1 MIAGSF
7 RKIVFTA
14 LLFISLIWNYSAQ
27 SFTISGYV
35 SDKNSGEKLL
45 SATVFN
51 SKDFNGTISNEYGFY
66 SLTLKSD
73 TVILNY
79 NYIGFT
85 PQKNKFYLR
94 SDTVINIELISSN
107 LLDEVVI
114 NAENNS
120 EQFQERSQ
128 MSTIEIPIEQIR
140 ALPAFLGE
148 VDILKT
154 LQLLPGVSGGSE
166 GSSGIFVRGGSPD
179 QNLILLDGVPVYN
192 ASHLFGFFSVF
203 NSDAINKVTLIKG
216 GFPARYGGRLSSVID
231 IRMKEG
237 NMNEFHGEGSI
248 GVIASRLTLEGPIKK
263 GKTSFMVSGRRTYID
278 LITRP
283 IIQAQSEGDG
293 VSGYYFYDLNAKIN
307 HKFSDKDRLY
317 LSGYFGR
324 DKAYFNNEY
333 QYDED
338 SYRTEENGL
347 FWGNATAVARWNH
360 VFSNKVFSN
369 LTATFTDY
377 KFDIYSNYNDE
388 NEDGTNSF
396 FGFEYFSGIYDWSLK
411 YDFDFI
417 PSPKHYLKFGAGV
430 TYHTFQP
437 GATQFESDDIDIF
450 TEGFELSSENIYAT
464 EFDLYVE
471 DDWEINDKLKM
482 NVGLHASAFL
492 VEEVFYKSLQ
502 PRISA
507 RYLINN
513 DLSLKASF
521 STMTQ
526 YIHLLTNSGIGLPT
540 DLWVPATDTVE
551 PQRAFQPA
559 IGIAYVFKK
568 NYEVSVEG
576 YYKKMNSI
584 IEYKDGANY
593 LFEGLKGWED
603 KVEIGEGQAYGA
615 ELFVQKRNGKLTG
628 WVGYT
633 LSWSN
638 RQFPTIN
645 LGEVFPYK
653 YDRRND
659 FEIAVIYKLKDN
671 IELSGTWVYST
682 GQPISLPIAKY
693 EGVFN
698 EVIYAYEGRNGYRM
712 NDYHRMDVNISL
724 HKEKKWGERTWNF
737 GAYNLYNR
745 LNPFFIYQQY
755 DYMTNTN
762 NYKQVSLF
770 PIIPSVSYEFKF

>member
-1 MIAGSF
+1 MNSGTF

-14 LLFISLIWNYSAQ
+14 LLFISIIWNFHAQ

-35 SDKNSGEKLL
+35 SDKNSGERLL

-66 SLTLKSD
+66 SLTLPSD
-73 TVILNY
+73 TVILNF

-85 PQKNKFYLR
+85 SQKIKFFLQQ
-94 SDTVINIELISSN
+94 DTIINIDLISSN
-107 LLDEVVI
+107 VLEEVVI
-114 NAENNS
+114 SAENNS
-120 EQFQERSQ
+120 EQFQERTQ

-248 GVIASRLTLEGPIKK
+248 GVIASRLTLEGPIVK

-369 LTATFTDY
+369 LIATFTDY

-417 PSPKHYLKFGAGV
+417 PTPKHYLKFGAGI

-450 TEGFELSSENIYAT
+450 TEGFELASENIYAT
-464 EFDLYVE
+464 ELDLYIE
-471 DDWEINDKLKM
+471 DDWEVNDKLKM
-482 NVGLHASAFL
+482 NGGLHASAFL

-540 DLWVPATDTVE
+540 DLWVPATDTVA

-659 FEIAVIYKLKDN
+659 FEIAVIYKLNDH
-671 IELSGTWVYST
+671 IDLSGTWVYST

-712 NDYHRMDVNISL
+712 NDYHRMDVNASF

-755 DYMTNTN
+755 DYITNKN

>member
-755 DYMTNTN
+755 DYLTNTN

>member
-1 MIAGSF
+1 MNSGPS
-7 RKIVFTA
+7 RKIAFAA
-14 LLFISLIWNYSAQ
+14 LLFILIISNFNAQ
-27 SFTISGYV
+27 NFTISGYV
-35 SDKNSGEKLL
+35 SDKNSGERLL

-66 SLTLKSD
+66 SLTLASD
-73 TVILNY
+73 TVILNF
-79 NYIGFT
+79 NYIGFS
-85 PQKNKFYLR
+85 PQKFKFFLR
-94 SDTVINIELISSN
+94 QDTIINIELISSN
-107 LLDEVVI
+107 VLEEVVI
-114 NAENNS
+114 SAENNS
-120 EQFQERSQ
+120 EQFQERTQ

-248 GVIASRLTLEGPIKK
+248 GIIASRLTLEGPIAK

-324 DKAYFNNEY
+324 DKAYFNNAY

-338 SYRTEENGL
+338 SYRTEANGL

-377 KFDIYSNYNDE
+377 KFDIYSNFEEEND
-388 NEDGTNSF
+388 DGTNMF
-396 FGFEYFSGIYDWSLK
+396 FGLEYFSGIYDWSLK

-417 PSPKHYLKFGAGV
+417 PVPKHYIKFGGGL

-437 GATQFESDDIDIF
+437 GATQFESTETNVI
-450 TEGFELSSENIYAT
+450 TEGIEFSSENIFAT

-471 DDWEINDKLKM
+471 DDWEVNDKFKM
-482 NVGLHASAFL
+482 NGGLHASGFL
-492 VEEVFYKSLQ
+492 VNKVLYKSLQ

-526 YIHLLTNSGIGLPT
+526 YIHLLSNSGIGLPT
-540 DLWVPATDTVE
+540 DLWVPATDNIA
-551 PQRAFQPA
+551 PQKAFQPA
-559 IGIAYVFKK
+559 IGLAYVFKK
-568 NYEVSVEG
+568 NYEVSIEG
-576 YYKKMNSI
+576 YYKKMNNI

-593 LFEGLKGWED
+593 LFEGFKGWED
-603 KVEIGEGQAYGA
+603 KVEAGDGQAYGG
-615 ELFVQKRNGKLTG
+615 ELFVQKRDGKLTG

-645 LGEVFPYK
+645 LGETFPYK
-653 YDRRND
+653 YDRRHD
-659 FEIAVIYKLKDN
+659 FEIAAIYKINDH
-671 IELSGTWVYST
+671 IDLSGTWVYSS
-682 GQPISLPIAKY
+682 GQPVSLPIAKY

-698 EVIYAYEGRNGYRM
+698 EVIFAYEGRNGYRM
-712 NDYHRMDVNISL
+712 SDYHRMDVNISL
-724 HKEKKWGERTWNF
+724 HKDKKWGSRTWNF
-737 GAYNLYNR
+737 GAYNAYNH

-755 DYMTNTN
+755 DYITNTN

>member
-471 DDWEINDKLKM
+471 DDWEVNDKLKM
-482 NVGLHASAFL
+482 NGGLHASAFL

>member
-107 LLDEVVI
+107 LLEEVVI

-471 DDWEINDKLKM
+471 DDWEVNDKLKM
-482 NVGLHASAFL
+482 NGGLHASAFL

>member
-1 MIAGSF
+1 MNAARSGSF
-7 RKIVFTA
+7 IFILILIFSSTLKI
-14 LLFISLIWNYSAQ
+14 NAQ
-27 SFTISGYV
+27 NFTISGYV
-35 SDKNSGEKLL
+35 SDNNTGEKLINA
-45 SATVFN
+45 SVYNGKNF
-51 SKDFNGTISNEYGFY
+51 KGTISNEYGFY
-66 SLTLKSD
+66 SITLAQD
-73 TVILNY
+73 TVLMNY

-85 PQKNKFYLR
+85 TQKLSFYLNH
-94 SDTVINIELISSN
+94 DTIININ
-107 LLDEVVI
+107 LLPSTLLEEVVI
-114 NAENNS
+114 SSDKNA

-128 MSTIEIPIEQIR
+128 MSTIEIPIEQIK

-154 LQLLPGVSGGSE
+154 LQLLPGVSGGME
-166 GSSGIFVRGGSPD
+166 GSSGIYVRGGSPD

-237 NMNEFHGEGSI
+237 NLNAFHGEGSVGI
-248 GVIASRLTLEGPIKK
+248 IASRLTLEGPINK
-263 GKTSFMVSGRRTYID
+263 GKTSYIVSGRRTYID
-278 LITRP
+278 IITRP
-283 IIQAQSEGDG
+283 IIKAQNDGNG

-307 HKFSDKDRLY
+307 HKFSEKDRLY
-317 LSGYFGR
+317 ISGYFGR

-338 SYRTEENGL
+338 SYRTEDNGL

-360 VFSNKVFSN
+360 VYTNKLFSN

-377 KFDIYSNYNDE
+377 KFDIYSNYTDDNT
-388 NEDGTNSF
+388 NGTNSF

-417 PSPKHYLKFGAGV
+417 PTPDHYLKYGINF

-437 GATQFESDDIDIF
+437 GATQFESTDANVLIDGI
-450 TEGFELSSENIYAT
+450 ELASENIYAT
-464 EFDLYVE
+464 EYDAYIE
-471 DDWEINDKLKM
+471 DDWRVNDKLKI
-482 NVGLHASAFL
+482 NGGLHASAFG
-492 VEEVFYKSLQ
+492 VENVFYKSLQ
-502 PRISA
+502 PRISG
-507 RYLINN
+507 RYLIND
-513 DLSLKASF
+513 DLSIKASF

-540 DLWVPATDTVE
+540 DLWVPATDTVK

-559 IGIAYVFKK
+559 IGMAYVFKK
-568 NYEVSVEG
+568 NYEVSIEG

-593 LFEGLKGWED
+593 LFEGLRGWEE

-615 ELFVQKRNGKLTG
+615 EFFIQKSNGKLTG
-628 WVGYT
+628 WLGYT

-638 RQFPTIN
+638 RIFPTIN
-645 LGEVFPYK
+645 LGETFPYK
-653 YDRRND
+653 YDRRHD
-659 FEIAVIYKLKDN
+659 FEIAAIYKLN
-671 IELSGTWVYST
+671 NHIEFSGTWVYSS

-698 EVIYAYEGRNGYRM
+698 ETIYAYEGRNGYRM
-712 NDYHRMDVNISL
+712 NAYHRMDVNISL
-724 HKEKKWGERTWNF
+724 HKVIKWGEQTWNF
-737 GAYNLYNR
+737 GAYNLYNH

-755 DYMTNTN
+755 DYATNTN

-770 PIIPSVSYEFKF
+770 PIIPSVSYTFKF

>member
-471 DDWEINDKLKM
+471 DDWEVNDKLKM
-482 NVGLHASAFL
+482 NGGLHASAFL

-755 DYMTNTN
+755 DYLTNTN